1 MKHKSLYDFKALR
14 LSMLVS
20 GFSLMLVTTS
30 SNGQPGA
37 THEDYLDFWQGTW
50 DLTWEDPDGTI
61 AVGRNIITREYDGFV
76 VYEKF
81 SAISGTL
88 EGFQGMSVSVYDPT
102 RNIWKQTWV
111 DNQGSYL
118 DFEGAFDGEKRIF
131 VRRFTTPGGMEM
143 IQRMVFSNISE
154 DSFMWDWESSTD
166 EGSTWNLNW
175 RIQYTRHK

>member
-1 MKHKSLYDFKALR
+1 LLFTK
-14 LSMLVS
+14 
-20 GFSLMLVTTS
+20 
-30 SNGQPGA
+30 
-37 THEDYLDFWQGTW
+37 
-50 DLTWEDPDGTI
+50 
-61 AVGRNIITREYDGFV
+61 
-76 VYEKF
+76 KF

-88 EGFQGMSVSVYDPT
+88 EGFQGMSVSVSDPT

-118 DFEGAFDGEKRIF
+118 DFEGTFDGEKRIF
-131 VRRFTTPGGMEM
+131 VRRFTTPEGMEM

-175 RIQYTRHK
+175 RVQYTRHK